1 MHGIVNQAIQ
11 GLITDKY
18 GADKWLEIKQRC
30 SLSVDYFISNEP
42 YDDDI
47 TYDIIGI
54 ASEYLHIHSDII
66 LEEFGVYWVTVTGM
80 QKYGD
85 LMKAGGKSFTQF
97 ILNLPNFHS
106 RVMLI
111 FPKLTPPEFSVEQ
124 INEKQLTL
132 HYYSNRDGLSSFVI
146 GLIKGIGIIYDTA
159 IETKIIFSEKK
170 EFQHDIIEIYIKN

>member
-30 SLSVDYFISNEP
+30 SLSVDYFISNES

-54 ASEYLHIHSDII
+54 ASEFLNVDANEI
-66 LEEFGVYWVTVTGM
+66 LEEFGIYWVTVTGIE
-80 QKYGD
+80 KYGD
-85 LMKAGGKSFTQF
+85 LMRAGGQNFTHF
-97 ILNLPNFHS
+97 VLNLPNFHS

-111 FPKLTPPEFSVEQ
+111 FPKLEPPEFNVEQ
-124 INEKQLTL
+124 VSEKQLIL
-132 HYYSNRDGLSSFVI
+132 HYYSTRDGLSSFVI
-146 GLIKGIGIIYDTA
+146 GLIKGIGIIYNTP
-159 IETKIIFSEKK
+159 IETKTISSEKND
-170 EFQHDIIEIYIKN
+170 FQHDIIEINIKN

>member
-30 SLSVDYFISNEP
+30 SLSVDYFISNES

-54 ASEYLHIHSDII
+54 ASEFLNVDANEI
-66 LEEFGVYWVTVTGM
+66 LEEFGIYWVTVTGM
-80 QKYGD
+80 EKYGD
-85 LMKAGGKSFTQF
+85 LMRAGGQNFTHF
-97 ILNLPNFHS
+97 VLNLPNFHS

-111 FPKLTPPEFSVEQ
+111 FPKLNPPEFNVEQ
-124 INEKQLTL
+124 VSEKQLIL
-132 HYYSNRDGLSSFVI
+132 HYYSTRDGLSSFVI
-146 GLIKGIGIIYDTA
+146 GLIKGIGIIYNTP
-159 IETKIIFSEKK
+159 IETKTILSEKND
-170 EFQHDIIEIYIKN
+170 FQHDIIEINIKN